1 MKDKSELGRS
11 IEDLMKENESY
22 ISSNE
27 IIEEINIEEIVAN
40 PEQPRTVFDE
50 LKLSE
55 LSKSI
60 KQHGILQP
68 VIVKKGSNGYIL
80 VAGERR
86 VRAAILADLET
97 VPAIV
102 RDYNSKFL
110 PELAMIENLQRED
123 LTPIEEAI
131 AFQNIIFR
139 TNITHQ
145 DLADKIGK
153 SRVYVTNILGLLN
166 LPKEVIKAVNNE
178 KITMGHARA
187 LSKLKNVEYCL
198 SLFNRILKEKLTV
211 RDLEQIIRNDKSPI
225 KIINKNRLVVLK
237 NMFRNNFSDLNVKVK
252 KDKVVITFKDD
263 EELNRFIEYMKED

>member
-27 IIEEINIEEIVAN
+27 IIEDVRIDEIVAN
-40 PEQPRTVFDE
+40 PGQPRTVFDE
-50 LKLSE
+50 LKLNE

-68 VIVKKGSNGYIL
+68 VILKKGSKGFIL

-86 VRAAILADLET
+86 VRAAMLAELET
-97 VPAIV
+97 IPAIV

-131 AFQNIIFR
+131 AFQNIIFQ
-139 TNITHQ
+139 TSITHQ

-166 LPKEVIKAVNNE
+166 LPKEVIDAVNNE
-178 KITMGHARA
+178 QITMGHARA
-187 LSKLKNVEYCL
+187 LSKLKNVDYCL
-198 SLFNRILKEKLTV
+198 SLFNRIIKEKLTV
-211 RDLEQIIRNDKSPI
+211 RNLEEIIRNDKTP
-225 KIINKNRLVVLK
+225 KNSLSKENLFVLK
-237 NMFRNNFSDLNVKVK
+237 DMFRNNFSDLNVRVN

-263 EELNRFIEYMKED
+263 EELNKFIQYMKED